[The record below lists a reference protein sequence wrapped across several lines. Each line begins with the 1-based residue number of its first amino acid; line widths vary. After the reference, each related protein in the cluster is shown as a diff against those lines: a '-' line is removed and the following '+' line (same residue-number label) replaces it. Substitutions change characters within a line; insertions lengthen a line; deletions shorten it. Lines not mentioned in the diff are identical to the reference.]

1 MQIRAFGD
9 HQGEDNDESTRQLL
23 QQSLSSG
30 SFRLVRLP
38 GGDSAT
44 RPQDST
50 RNVEDRDLHIWD
62 NDEDE
67 DEEEEE
73 EEEEIQLSYWRPP
86 HAQTPKWFP
95 PVTTPQEAGKRLL
108 VSGEFGRIGFETRSR
123 KGGASLAK
131 AILSRQTKLR
141 QTPMQDVTNVSGVY
155 VLGVQHSSQR
165 MQAIVP
171 NSNGTAVASLTD
183 NIYCGQYSAS
193 SYTSWLL
200 CFWCLIRVIQTLPS
214 ITHAAGVWCAFV
226 SADVRA
232 ESSVDFR
239 LHIFDTTAPP
249 TNPKQVPQPTEWHH
263 ERWAPDEPTT
273 MKVIKVI
280 QGSSGGWT
288 ITDAHL
294 SPDNERLD
302 SPVVRLLCL
311 SANTESFI
319 PPL

>member
-1 MQIRAFGD
+1 MRAFETR
-9 HQGEDNDESTRQLL
+9 QGEDNNESIRQLTH
-23 QQSLSSG
+23 QSLSSG
-30 SFRLVRLP
+30 SFRFVRLP
-38 GGDSAT
+38 GGISA
-44 RPQDST
+44 RG
-50 RNVEDRDLHIWD
+50 VEDRDLHIRD

-73 EEEEIQLSYWRPP
+73 EEEEIQLSYGRRP
-86 HAQTPKWFP
+86 HAETPKWFP

-108 VSGEFGRIGFETRSR
+108 MSGEFGRIGFETWSR
-123 KGGASLAK
+123 KGGANFAK

-155 VLGVQHSSQR
+155 VLGMQRSSQPR
-165 MQAIVP
+165 TQAIVP

-193 SYTSWLL
+193 SYMSWLL
-200 CFWCLIRVIQTLPS
+200 CFLCLIRAAQIRLS
-214 ITHAAGVWCAFV
+214 ITHAAEVWCAFV
-226 SADVRA
+226 SAGVRA
-232 ESSVDFR
+232 ESLVDFR

-263 ERWAPDEPTT
+263 QPWVPDEPTT
-273 MKVIKVI
+273 MKVLKVI
-280 QGSSGGWT
+280 QGSPGGWT

-294 SPDNERLD
+294 SPDNERLLE
-302 SPVVRLLCL
+302 SPVVRLPCL
-311 SANTESFI
+311 SANTGSFI